1 MGIEL
6 TDRRDSG
13 DEDAIWRVPDP
24 IQHFSTGYFAI
35 LLELVY
41 FREPG
46 VLTWVASL
54 LG

>member
-6 TDRRDSG
+6 RGRREGESYG
-13 DEDAIWRVPDP
+13 MQWRVPDP

-46 VLTWVASL
+46 VITWVASL